1 MHRSYGYVV
10 VLRQAKHQRT
20 TTLHQCSLWQFL
32 RLHALGRVP
41 VVKAHAD
48 IEIVPNVI
56 VILLGT
62 IKNAYRHLGHACE
75 MDRELRL
82 DHTSSAGAWV
92 GILVNTWQGVV
103 EHLWPLVMLHRYFA
117 ILAGAVQV

>member
-1 MHRSYGYVV
+1 MDMSLSLCCGK
-10 VLRQAKHQRT
+10 LSISEQR
-20 TTLHQCSLWQFL
+20 LSINVHCWQFF
-32 RLHALGRVP
+32 RLHALGCVP
-41 VVKAHAD
+41 VVKAHA

-82 DHTSSAGAWV
+82 DHTSSAAAWV
-92 GILVNTWQGVV
+92 GILVNTWQGIV
-103 EHLWPLVMLHRYFA
+103 EHLWPLVVLHRYFA